1 VSQSRKRAFCH
12 SGRSEESNEINML
25 RMKDSSAKDSK
36 WHYDTACILA
46 GKGDSFG
53 LGISMLPKIVCGQ
66 ATCPTK

>member
-36 WHYDTACILA
+36 WHYDTACSLA
-46 GKGDSFG
+46 GLSLILSFSREIF
-53 LGISMLPKIVCGQ
+53 LS
-66 ATCPTK
+66 ATEIN